1 MLRDDHFFRCFLCL
15 DFVLRRV
22 PQQGHPRFVVLTKTV
37 QVEHLFCP
45 DLYRKP
51 VGTTS
56 ISKVSHIPLQ
66 QKVMSMKIYSFQ
78 SEISLI
84 STNLHFF

>member
-1 MLRDDHFFRCFLCL
+1 MIIFLRCFLFL

-22 PQQGHPRFVVLTKTV
+22 PQQGHPRFAVLTKTE
-37 QVEHLFCP
+37 QVEHLLCP
-45 DLYRKP
+45 NLYRNP

-56 ISKVSHIPLQ
+56 ISNVSHKPLQ